1 MKTTALLLLAL
12 ASTSAAASGQGDA
25 AAAAGAATKPAA
37 AANRRRRTA
46 ARAVRPGARRMHKVP
61 GDAEE
66 VETKLEDN
74 AEGLPEE
81 APLAGKKDFLTPNE
95 EADASV
101 FISQEIEAKEE
112 EGLADAASSVVAGI
126 INDQEYDNED
136 EDLLEGS
143 MSVDWASM
151 SMTDGSLSM
160 DDGSMSADG
169 SVQRRRRR
177 MTEAAANRH
186 RRRVQSKRAREM
198 TA

>member
-12 ASTSAAASGQGDA
+12 ASTSAAESGVTA
-25 AAAAGAATKPAA
+25 AEAGASTKPSATA
-37 AANRRRRTA
+37 TRTTRRRRTG
-46 ARAVRPGARRMHKVP
+46 AVRAGARRMHKVP
-61 GDAEE
+61 EEAEE

-74 AEGLPEE
+74 AEDLPEE
-81 APLAGKKDFLTPNE
+81 APLAGEDQFLTPNE
-95 EADASV
+95 EADVSV
-101 FISQEIEAKEE
+101 FIEQEIEAKEE
-112 EGLADAASSVVAGI
+112 GMADAASAVVAGI
-126 INDQEYDNED
+126 IGDEEYDD

-160 DDGSMSADG
+160 DDGSMSAAG
-169 SVQRRRRR
+169 SVDVRRRRR
-177 MTEAAANRH
+177 MTETANRQ

>member
-1 MKTTALLLLAL
+1 
-12 ASTSAAASGQGDA
+12 
-25 AAAAGAATKPAA
+25 
-37 AANRRRRTA
+37 
-46 ARAVRPGARRMHKVP
+46 MHKVP
-61 GDAEE
+61 EEAEE

-74 AEGLPEE
+74 AEDLPEE
-81 APLAGKKDFLTPNE
+81 SPLAGGDQFLTPNE
-95 EADASV
+95 EADVSV

-112 EGLADAASSVVAGI
+112 GMADAASAVVAGI
-126 INDQEYDNED
+126 IGDEEYDD

-160 DDGSMSADG
+160 DDGSMSAAG
-169 SVQRRRRR
+169 SVDVRRGRR
-177 MTEAAANRH
+177 MTETANRQ

>member
-12 ASTSAAASGQGDA
+12 ASTSAAESGVNTAEVGAS
-25 AAAAGAATKPAA
+25 TKPAA
-37 AANRRRRTA
+37 TATRTTRRRRTS
-46 ARAVRPGARRMHKVP
+46 AVRAGARRMHKVP
-61 GDAEE
+61 EEAEE

-74 AEGLPEE
+74 AEDLPEE
-81 APLAGKKDFLTPNE
+81 APLAGEDQFLTPNE
-95 EADASV
+95 EADVSV
-101 FISQEIEAKEE
+101 FIEQEIEAKEE
-112 EGLADAASSVVAGI
+112 GMADAASAVVAGI
-126 INDQEYDNED
+126 IGDEEYDD

-160 DDGSMSADG
+160 DDGSMSSAG
-169 SVQRRRRR
+169 SVDVRRRRR
-177 MTEAAANRH
+177 MTETANRQ